1 MVRFSIFLVL
11 AICCVEVATAQQ
23 NAASVSIIPNILTE
37 IKAPLQHDIPFPPS
51 SGFISINGQVFDQV
65 TSGNDHIER
74 IVHFPLGTRK
84 VTLLVEEFDVLSLNS
99 KVVSS
104 GKEGEKEISAP
115 KHILLRGSIEGDP
128 ESRVYIA
135 IFENHCLGYI
145 QPSDDG
151 RFLISPLAIPGE
163 GKAASMIVY
172 RESEID
178 STLRSKPWNC
188 GTEELPFNQKRLDK
202 IAEEIADL
210 QRKPQQEPQVQQVNL
225 MRIAV
230 ECDYSYYQ
238 AHGNN
243 LDNSLSYAIAVLGT
257 VCDVYLRDVHVGV
270 TYQYLKVWTTNNDPY
285 SATSPGELLGQLQQY
300 WNDNMIGQSRAATL
314 LFSNKGGG
322 GLAYVGV
329 LCADNVDSYNYA
341 YCGLANNYV
350 FPADGYIWDTDVSSH
365 ELGHNIGSPHTHNCS
380 WNPAVDS
387 CVAAEGSCYS
397 TPKPRLGTIMSYCH
411 LTSFGTEMKIH
422 PRVAT
427 FMRSKAQK
435 AGCLDWVEPPFVR
448 AGSDKHICT
457 GTSVALG
464 VGTDGGMPPYYYL
477 WWPNTGLLATN
488 TEQITANPTKT
499 TSYVMRVSDG
509 NGMRAYDTVTVFVE
523 KPTVTASPDI
533 ITCGVDSVE
542 LSAIG
547 TGFGV
552 IKYQWIDTSTKK
564 SIGSKPTITVS
575 GLKSAAYKIVVT
587 DSTGCS
593 SEAFVKVVTKT
604 MPEAIITLA
613 KGQSAFCDG
622 ETATLDAGTGFTS
635 YLWSTGSTSR
645 LLAVNQ
651 SGEYYCIV
659 TGNGFGCAD
668 TSLLF
673 PITVYPKPSIP
684 TISRDKDTLFSSEAS
699 HYQWYRNGNEITGEI
714 ANTLSVKSNGNY
726 SVRIIDSNGCSSSS
740 ENILVTLDQT
750 DVYPIDDIVSG
761 VILYP
766 NPANTTITLSAVIS
780 GVELK
785 ELLVTDVTGKTMWHS
800 PKMEIEELPIDISE
814 WTSGPYILHFKAN
827 GERGALKFV
836 KE

>member
-1 MVRFSIFLVL
+1 MLRFSILL
-11 AICCVEVATAQQ
+11 ALIVCCIVTATAQQ
-23 NAASVSIIPNILTE
+23 NTTSISAAANIFRE
-37 IKAPLQHDIPFPPS
+37 YKAPSQGDIPLPPS
-51 SGFISINGQVFDQV
+51 SGFISIDAGLFAQV
-65 TSGNDHIER
+65 TSGNGHIER
-74 IVHFPLGTRK
+74 IANFPLGSKK
-84 VTLLVEEFDVLSLNS
+84 VNLLVEEFDVLSKSSRVLVGS
-99 KVVSS
+99 KD
-104 GKEGEKEISAP
+104 GEKEVSAP

-128 ESRVYIA
+128 ESRVYMA
-135 IFENHCLGYI
+135 IFQNYCLGYI
-145 QPSDDG
+145 QPSDDA
-151 RFLISPLAIPGE
+151 RFLISPLTTPQE

-172 RESEID
+172 RESEIAPA
-178 STLRSKPWNC
+178 LRSKPWNC
-188 GTEELPFNQKRLDK
+188 GTEELPFNQERLDN
-202 IAEEIADL
+202 IAKEIADF
-210 QRKPQQEPQVQQVNL
+210 QSKPQQGPQVQQVNL

-285 SATSPGELLGQLQQY
+285 PGASPGELLGQLQQY
-300 WNDNMIGQSRAATL
+300 WNDNMIGQPRAATL

-350 FPADGYIWDTDVSSH
+350 FPADGYIWDTDVTGH
-365 ELGHNIGSPHTHNCS
+365 ELGHNVGSPHTHNCS

-387 CVAAEGSCYS
+387 CVGAEGSCYS

-411 LTSFGTEMKIH
+411 LTAFGTEMKIH

-448 AGSDKHICT
+448 AGSDKHICS
-457 GTSVALG
+457 GNSVTLG

-477 WWPNTGLLATN
+477 WWPSAGLSATN
-488 TEQITANPTKT
+488 TEQIIANPTKT

-523 KPTVTASPDI
+523 KPTVTTSSDI
-533 ITCGVDSVE
+533 VTCGVDSVE

-547 TGFGV
+547 AGFGT

-564 SIGSKPTITVS
+564 TIGTKPNIKVT

-587 DSTGCS
+587 DSTGCT
-593 SEAFVKVVTKT
+593 SEAFAKVTTKT
-604 MPEAIITLA
+604 MPEITISLA

-622 ETATLDAGTGFTS
+622 ESATLDAGTGFAS

-645 LLAVNQ
+645 LLAVNK
-651 SGEYYCIV
+651 SGDYSCIV
-659 TGNGFGCAD
+659 TGNGLGCAD
-668 TSLLF
+668 TSLPF
-673 PITVYPKPSIP
+673 TIIVHPRPSAP
-684 TISRDKDTLFSSEAS
+684 MISRDKDTLFSTEAS
-699 HYQWYRNGNEITGEI
+699 HYQWYRNGNEMIGET
-714 ANTLSVKSNGNY
+714 ARTLTVKSNGNY
-726 SVRIIDSNGCSSSS
+726 SVQITDSNGCSNSS
-740 ENILVTLDQT
+740 ENILITLDQT
-750 DVYPIDDIVSG
+750 GVHPIDVFHSVTI
-761 VILYP
+761 YP
-766 NPANTTITLSAVIS
+766 NPANTIITLSTGTPSI
-780 GVELK
+780 ELK
-785 ELLVTDVTGKTMWHS
+785 ELSITDITGKTMWHS
-800 PKMEIEELPIDISE
+800 PRITTNELPIDIST
-814 WTSGPYILHFKAN
+814 WASGPYVLHFIVDN
-827 GERGALKFV
+827 ESGALKFV
-836 KE
+836 KD